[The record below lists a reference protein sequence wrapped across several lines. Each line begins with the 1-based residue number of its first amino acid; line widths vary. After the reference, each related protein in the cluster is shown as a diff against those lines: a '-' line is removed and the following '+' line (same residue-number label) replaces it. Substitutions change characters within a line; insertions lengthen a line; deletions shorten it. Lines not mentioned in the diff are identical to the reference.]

1 VNSEFPELSL
11 SHYFAIQETNTESK
25 GAGVGENFNYVLK
38 STDIYI
44 VQINT
49 LAFEGF

>member
-1 VNSEFPELSL
+1 VSSEFPELTL
-11 SHYFAIQETNTESK
+11 TLYFAIQETNTESK
-25 GAGVGENFNYVLK
+25 GAGVGENFNCVLK
-38 STDIYI
+38 SIDIYI